1 MSHSFNKLVNFNQ
14 AITSLNQADENQ
26 LGAGEVEIV
35 GAGCGQLDLMTIKA
49 ARIVSQ
55 AEALV
60 YDSLVS
66 SDILS
71 LVSPECQ
78 RHFVGK
84 RCGQPSY
91 KQDDINAL
99 LAKLALQGLKVVRLK
114 GGDPHIFGR
123 GAEESIYLAKKGVVS
138 RFTPGV
144 TAALGCASTT
154 GIPLTYRGTAR
165 SVTLVTGTRF
175 ISEGNHQAPT
185 QWKALLAAE
194 STLVFY
200 MGKEQATAISA
211 GLLAV
216 DAPAQLPVAFVTN
229 GGRPNQLVTFANV
242 NNMADKA
249 QTIKGSGP
257 TLIII
262 GDVVAVGQELTAL
275 LDDIDTHS
283 ADANLANNSMA
294 DYHLDEVVNG

>member
-1 MSHSFNKLVNFNQ
+1 MSHTLNKLIN
-14 AITSLNQADENQ
+14 LNDAAANND
-26 LGAGEVEIV
+26 LISGDVEIV

-55 AEALV
+55 AEAIV

-71 LVSPECQ
+71 LVSVDCQ

-91 KQDDINAL
+91 KQGDINAL

-123 GAEESIYLAKKGVVS
+123 GAEESLYLARLGITS
-138 RFTPGV
+138 RFTPGI

-165 SVTLVTGTRF
+165 SVTLVTGTR
-175 ISEGNHQAPT
+175 ITNDGLDQAPT
-185 QWKALLAAE
+185 HWKGLLEAQ

-211 GLLAV
+211 GLMAV
-216 DAPAQLPVAFVTN
+216 NADAKLPVAFVTN
-229 GGRPNQLVTFANV
+229 GGRPNQLITYANV
-242 NNMADKA
+242 SNMAEQA
-249 QTIKGSGP
+249 TLIKDSGP

-262 GDVVAVGQELTAL
+262 GEVVAVGQELSGL
-275 LDDIDTHS
+275 LSDIQAKPTHFV
-283 ADANLANNSMA
+283 
-294 DYHLDEVVNG
+294 EVAYG

>member
-1 MSHSFNKLVNFNQ
+1 MSHTLNKLINFNS
-14 AITSLNQADENQ
+14 AAANNDLISGD
-26 LGAGEVEIV
+26 VEIV

-71 LVSPECQ
+71 LVSADCQ

-99 LAKLALQGLKVVRLK
+99 LAKLATQGLKVVRLK

-123 GAEESIYLAKKGVVS
+123 GAEESLYLAKLGIAS
-138 RFTPGV
+138 RFTPGI

-154 GIPLTYRGTAR
+154 GIPLTYRGMAR
-165 SVTLVTGTRF
+165 SVTLVTGTR
-175 ISEGNHQAPT
+175 ITNDGLDQAPT
-185 QWKALLAAE
+185 HWKGLLEAQ

-200 MGKEQATAISA
+200 MGKEQAAAISA
-211 GLLAV
+211 GLMSVKAE
-216 DAPAQLPVAFVTN
+216 ANLPVALVTN
-229 GGRPNQLVTFANV
+229 GGRPNQLITYANV
-242 NNMADKA
+242 SNMAKQA
-249 QTIKGSGP
+249 TLIKDSGP

-262 GDVVAVGQELTAL
+262 GEVVAVGQELAGL
-275 LDDIDTHS
+275 LSDIKAKPTDFV
-283 ADANLANNSMA
+283 
-294 DYHLDEVVNG
+294 EVAYG

>member
-1 MSHSFNKLVNFNQ
+1 MSHSFNQLVNFNQ
-14 AITSLNQADENQ
+14 AITSVNESSANT

-71 LVSPECQ
+71 LVSPDCQ

-123 GAEESIYLAKKGVVS
+123 GAEESLYLAKKSIVS

-200 MGKEQATAISA
+200 MGKEQATAISQ
-211 GLLAV
+211 GLMAV
-216 DAPAQLPVAFVTN
+216 DAPAELPVAFVTN
-229 GGRPNQLVTFANV
+229 GGRPNQLVTFATV
-242 NNMADKA
+242 SNMADKA
-249 QTIKGSGP
+249 SLIKDSGP

-262 GDVVAVGQELTAL
+262 GEVVAVGQELTEL
-275 LDDIDTHS
+275 LDNIDRS
-283 ADANLANNSMA
+283 ADAFGRYDMA
-294 DYHLDEVVNG
+294 EVVNG

>member
-1 MSHSFNKLVNFNQ
+1 MSHSFNQLVNFNQ
-14 AITSLNQADENQ
+14 AITSVNESSANI

-71 LVSPECQ
+71 LVSPDCQ

-123 GAEESIYLAKKGVVS
+123 GAEESLYLAKKSIVS

-200 MGKEQATAISA
+200 MGKEQATAISQ
-211 GLLAV
+211 GLMAV
-216 DAPAQLPVAFVTN
+216 DAPAELSVAFVTN
-229 GGRPNQLVTFANV
+229 GGRPNQLVTFATV
-242 NNMADKA
+242 SNMADKA
-249 QTIKGSGP
+249 SLIKDSGP

-262 GDVVAVGQELTAL
+262 GEVVAVGQELTEL
-275 LDDIDTHS
+275 LNNIDRS
-283 ADANLANNSMA
+283 ADAFGRYDMA
-294 DYHLDEVVNG
+294 EVVNG

>member
-1 MSHSFNKLVNFNQ
+1 MSHSLNKLVNFNR
-14 AITSLNQADENQ
+14 AITSNNDLIS
-26 LGAGEVEIV
+26 GEVEIV

-71 LVSPECQ
+71 LVSVDCQ

-91 KQDDINAL
+91 KQDAINEL
-99 LAKLALQGLKVVRLK
+99 LAKLAFQGLKVVRLK

-123 GAEESIYLAKKGVVS
+123 GAEESLYLAKMGITS
-138 RFTPGV
+138 RFTPGI

-165 SVTLVTGTRF
+165 SVTLVTGTKF
-175 ISEGNHQAPT
+175 DQSPT
-185 QWKALLAAE
+185 HWKGLLEAE

-211 GLLAV
+211 GLMAV
-216 DAPAQLPVAFVTN
+216 NADTNLPVAFVTN
-229 GGRPNQLVTFANV
+229 GGRPNQMITYANV
-242 NNMADKA
+242 TNMAEQAKL
-249 QTIKGSGP
+249 IKDSGP

-262 GDVVAVGQELTAL
+262 GEVVAVGQELAAL
-275 LDDIDTHS
+275 LTDIK
-283 ADANLANNSMA
+283 ANPQQMA
-294 DYHLDEVVNG
+294 EVVNG

>member
-14 AITSLNQADENQ
+14 AITSVNDASVNE
-26 LGAGEVEIV
+26 LGVGEVEIV

-71 LVSPECQ
+71 LVSPQCQ

-99 LAKLALQGLKVVRLK
+99 LAKLAQQGLKVVRLK

-123 GAEESIYLAKKGVVS
+123 GAEESLYLAKKGIMS

-216 DAPAQLPVAFVTN
+216 DAPADLPVAFVTN
-229 GGRPNQLVTFANV
+229 GGRPNQLITFANV
-242 NNMADKA
+242 SNMADKA
-249 QTIKGSGP
+249 STIKDSGP
-257 TLIII
+257 TLMII
-262 GDVVAVGQELTAL
+262 GEVVAVGQELAEL
-275 LDDIDTHS
+275 LEGIDKPS
-283 ADANLANNSMA
+283 VNEYSENYQMA
-294 DYHLDEVVNG
+294 EVVNG